1 MSQSPPSPRVAVVM
15 PAFPRSPALKRSL
28 ASLREQSRPADHILL
43 LDDGS
48 NKDAASLRDDLG
60 GSSSELLAVPPGS
73 LPAALNK
80 AVEHLAAYQFVSF
93 LQGGDLYAPTRLE
106 RCLQAL
112 DEGDERRPFVLA
124 ITGMEIVDS
133 RGKALPPDDAKV
145 VRFARLWEPGK
156 TGISASEWLGLGNFT
171 GPLSNIFARR
181 DHLAA
186 NPFVE
191 IAASFHHLAA
201 IAAAVQELLVVID
214 EPLLRHHALELHQGT
229 SLRGGQEILMDQLHL
244 LNELGRKLDD
254 SPLTRRNFA
263 AFHRA
268 AWHNV
273 SGLREDLFQQTIM
286 RLAAAVPLTEAK
298 RMAGEII
305 RARDAQNLP
314 AHLEDAAQTGAAPD
328 LPAYAAALQKART
341 ELAEAQ
347 RENRR
352 LAKIAAAIQGSGWVR
367 FGAWVGDR
375 SARRMMEMEDELTP
389 EATAPPTTTA
399 LVRPADIKPPA

>member
-1 MSQSPPSPRVAVVM
+1 M

-28 ASLREQSRPADHILL
+28 ASLREQSRPADHVLL
-43 LDDGS
+43 LDNGS
-48 NKDAASLRDDLG
+48 NKDAAALREEFGAGAEVL
-60 GSSSELLAVPPGS
+60 SVPPGS

-80 AVEHLAAYQFVSF
+80 AVEHLASCQFVSF

-112 DEGDERRPFVLA
+112 GAGDERRPFVLA
-124 ITGMEIVDS
+124 ITGMEITDS
-133 RGKALPPDDAKV
+133 RGKNLPPDDAKV

-156 TGISASEWLGLGNFT
+156 TGISTSEWLGLGNFA
-171 GPLSNIFARR
+171 GPLSNVFARR

-191 IAASFHHLAA
+191 IAASFHHLAT

-214 EPLLRHHALELHQGT
+214 EPLLLHHALDLHQGT

-254 SPLTRRNFA
+254 SPLIRRNFA

-305 RARDAQNLP
+305 RARDAQHLP

-328 LPAYAAALQKART
+328 LPAYAAALQKARA
-341 ELAEAQ
+341 ELAEVQ

-352 LAKIAAAIQGSGWVR
+352 LAKIAATIQGSGWVR

-375 SARRMMEMEDELTP
+375 SARRMMEMDEEQSP
-389 EATAPPTTTA
+389 EAEAPPTSTPR
-399 LVRPADIKPPA
+399 VRPADITPPA

>member
-1 MSQSPPSPRVAVVM
+1 MSQSPQSPLVAVVM

-28 ASLREQSRPADHILL
+28 ASLREQSRPADHVLL

-48 NKDAASLRDDLG
+48 NKDVAALRDEFGAGAEIL
-60 GSSSELLAVPPGS
+60 SIPPGS

-80 AVEHLAAYQFVSF
+80 AVEHLATYQFVSF
-93 LQGGDLYAPTRLE
+93 LQGGDFYAPARLE

-112 DEGDERRPFVLA
+112 GGGDERRPFVLA
-124 ITGMEIVDS
+124 ITGMEITDS

-156 TGISASEWLGLGNFT
+156 AGISTSEWLGLGNFA
-171 GPLSNIFARR
+171 GPLSNVFARR

-191 IAASFHHLAA
+191 IAASFHHLAT

-214 EPLLRHHALELHQGT
+214 EPLLLHHALELHQGT

-244 LNELGRKLDD
+244 LNELGRKLAD

-268 AWHNV
+268 AWHNI

-314 AHLEDAAQTGAAPD
+314 AHLEDAAQTGVALD
-328 LPAYAAALQKART
+328 LPAYAAALQKARA

-352 LAKIAAAIQGSGWVR
+352 LAKIAATIQGSGWVR

-375 SARRMMEMEDELTP
+375 SARRMMEMDEEQSP
-389 EATAPPTTTA
+389 ETTSPPTSTPR
-399 LVRPADIKPPA
+399 VRPADIKPSA